1 MTITFD
7 ADDLAYFDEVHGR
20 RSEALCPKPLQV
32 VFRDG
37 DAARP
42 NDCHANAVRWAA
54 QTPDAIPVHG
64 WLIEAQDAFQLHIV
78 AHSVVADERGQ
89 LIDVTPMPIASP
101 RFIPH
106 RGTGDAFFRLLPR
119 CNRVSWPV
127 IDTLTFMTVDLDDE
141 THGPAGVQS

>member
-1 MTITFD
+1 MTITFG
-7 ADDLAYFDEVHGR
+7 ADDVAYFDEVHGR
-20 RSEALCPKPLQV
+20 RFEALSPKRLEV
-32 VFRDG
+32 EFRDG
-37 DAARP
+37 EAARP

-64 WLIEAQDAFQLHIV
+64 WLIEAHDEFQLHIV
-78 AHSVVADERGQ
+78 AHSVVSDERGR

-106 RGTGDAFFRLLPR
+106 HGTGDAFFGLLPR

-127 IDTLTFMTVDLDDE
+127 IDTLALRVDRDDE
-141 THGPAGVQS
+141 TNGLAGVQG

>member
-1 MTITFD
+1 LNMRMKLCFGRKSRACHAFGPVEPSMARGRDMTITFD
-7 ADDLAYFDEVHGR
+7 ADDVAYFDEVHGR

-37 DAARP
+37 EAARP

-78 AHSVVADERGQ
+78 AHSVVADEHGR
-89 LIDVTPMPIASP
+89 LIDVTPMP
-101 RFIPH
+101 
-106 RGTGDAFFRLLPR
+106 T
-119 CNRVSWPV
+119 
-127 IDTLTFMTVDLDDE
+127 
-141 THGPAGVQS
+141 